1 MTIAF
6 SCTWHKTDLYAAMAK
21 RLQQHGIESC
31 FIITSARYERK
42 LLVQGFAPDRI
53 LRLDKKAAFSSPTFE
68 RDLDL
73 MREIEAE
80 SQETVRNF
88 MLMDRYVCS
97 WSAEKAERY
106 AAYVTAKVHDFLD
119 RMGARVVLG
128 EPSVLHDLIA
138 VMICQATNRDYVGPF
153 GVRMPYQRFVFWNGY
168 VENEFH
174 TFGARIPAEVNSQ
187 SLQMARQAMEDIVV
201 QRIKPRYFYKN
212 GNAPKVTG
220 KLLFKMTRGV
230 HRAVVESRSDA
241 NMYSLGDIL
250 FKHKTHL
257 RPVHY
262 AMAKVQWSKIFDQPI
277 LGEKFVLF
285 TLHKQPEY
293 SIDVQGSR
301 FANQYETIKALAR
314 ALPTDTLLYV
324 KEHRNSLGDR
334 SPKEL
339 KRLKAIPGVRLI
351 DPMADANKLA
361 EYAECVVTVSGTI
374 ALEAALHGK
383 RTLVL
388 TNQYMA
394 GFSTTKYIEGPWRLT
409 EELRKPKPVQDLDY
423 DLQYLAWLLENSF
436 EGDFTD
442 PNYSPG
448 CMSPENVELL
458 TNAIVSLTEKM
469 APVRLQVREATS

>member
-6 SCTWHKTDLYAAMAK
+6 SCTWHKTDLYALLAK
-21 RLQQHGIESC
+21 ALQTHGIESC
-31 FIITSARYERK
+31 FITTSARYEQK
-42 LLVQGFAPDRI
+42 LLAQGFSPDRI
-53 LRLDKKAAFSSPTFE
+53 LRLNKQEAFSSPTFE
-68 RDLDL
+68 RDLEL
-73 MREIEAE
+73 MREVEQE
-80 SQETVRNF
+80 SSETVRNF
-88 MLMDRYVCS
+88 ILMDRYVCS
-97 WSAEKAERY
+97 LSYEKAERY
-106 AAYVTAKVHDFLD
+106 AAYTTARVLDFLD
-119 RMGARVVLG
+119 RMDARVVLG

-138 VMICQATNRDYVGPF
+138 VMICQATGRDYVGPF

-168 VENEFH
+168 TENEFH
-174 TFGARIPAEVNSQ
+174 TFGARIPAEVSSQ
-187 SLQMARQAMEDIVV
+187 SLQMARQAMEDIAV
-201 QRIKPRYFYKN
+201 QRIKPRYFYRN
-212 GNAPKVTG
+212 GNAPKLS
-220 KLLFKMTRGV
+220 KQLMFKMARGI
-230 HRAVVESRSDA
+230 HRAVVESKTDA
-241 NMYSLGDIL
+241 NMYSLSDIL
-250 FKHKTHL
+250 FRHKTHM
-257 RPVHY
+257 RPLHY
-262 AMAKVQWSKIFDQPI
+262 ALAKLKWNKIFDQPR

-314 ALPTDTLLYV
+314 ALPSDTVLYV

-334 SPKEL
+334 TPKEL
-339 KRLKAIPGVRLI
+339 KRLKSINGVRLI
-351 DPMADANKLA
+351 DPMVDANKLA
-361 EYAECVVTVSGTI
+361 EEAECVVTISGTI

-394 GFSTTKYIEGPWRLT
+394 GFSTTKYIEGPWRLA
-409 EELRKPKPVQDLDY
+409 EELRKPKPVQDVDY

-448 CMSPENVELL
+448 CMRPENIELL
-458 TNAIVSLTEKM
+458 TNALVALTEKM